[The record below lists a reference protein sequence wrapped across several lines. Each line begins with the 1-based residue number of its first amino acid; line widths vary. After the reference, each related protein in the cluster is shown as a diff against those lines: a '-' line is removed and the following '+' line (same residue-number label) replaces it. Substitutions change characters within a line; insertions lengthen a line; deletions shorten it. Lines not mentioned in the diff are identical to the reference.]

1 MEAALSMEHLHLQ
14 QKSETIY
21 IVSAGGGM
29 WMGNVNGNE
38 INEMKWNEINKKI
51 NWIDQFNKKLKNK

>member
-21 IVSAGGGM
+21 IVRAEGGI

-38 INEMKWNEINKKI
+38 INKWNEKNKKI
-51 NWIDQFNKKLKNK
+51 NWIDQFNKKKLKNK